1 MLFKI
6 NLKNANKAVIID
18 DFVKEHFDNDLYL
31 KSLEFEKNFRLHS
44 SGYAVFQKAWKQKD
58 GTYKTETIYLHKRI
72 AEKFIPRPESGDRLI
87 VRVING
93 NKLDCRV
100 KNLEWATMSKA
111 SRKGRNYGET
121 GFRGVR
127 KDGNRYRATI
137 YVNRKAIHIGM
148 FLTAEE
154 AALAYNE
161 KSKEYFGDEG
171 KINSVS
177 SEALAK
183 IKKQRE
189 GKNGASMGLG
199 MAMASK

>member
-31 KSLEFEKNFRLHS
+31 KSLEFEKNLRLHS

-189 GKNGASMGLG
+189 GKNGLSLG
-199 MAMASK
+199 MVMASK

>member
-1 MLFKI
+1 M
-6 NLKNANKAVIID
+6 D
-18 DFVKEHFDNDLYL
+18 DFVYTYLSTNPYL
-31 KSLEFEKNFRLHS
+31 KSLGFEKNLRLHS
-44 SGYAVFQKAWKQKD
+44 SGYAVFQKAWRQKT
-58 GTYKTETIYLHKRI
+58 GGYKTETIYLHKRI
-72 AEKFIPRPESGDRLI
+72 AEQFIDKPDSDQKLI

-111 SRKGRNYGET
+111 SRKGRNYGST
-121 GFRGVR
+121 GYRGVR

-148 FLTAEE
+148 FATAEE

-161 KSKEYFGDEG
+161 KSKQIFGDEG

-177 SEALAK
+177 SHDL
-183 IKKQRE
+183 
-189 GKNGASMGLG
+189 S
-199 MAMASK
+199 SKES